1 VQYKHLRIRAEG
13 DVAVVQIL
21 GTRIAGVLETEELG
35 HELYQLLDEENYT
48 KIVLD
53 LSLVEHT
60 SSAIFGKL
68 IHLNAKVKARGGRI
82 WLCSIQPAVLE
93 VIHTCKLDSI
103 FDIRQDEA
111 DALPRF

>member
-1 VQYKHLRIRAEG
+1 MVLATEIEVEQPKNRSRDDIPWYRIDMRFP
-13 DVAVVQIL
+13 
-21 GTRIAGVLETEELG
+21 AG
-35 HELYQLLDEENYT
+35 HD
-48 KIVLD
+48 D

>member
-35 HELYQLLDEENYT
+35 RELYQLLDEENQI
-48 KIVLD
+48 KVVLD
-53 LSLVEHT
+53 FSLVEYV
-60 SSAIFGKL
+60 SSAVFGKL
-68 IHLNAKVKARGGRI
+68 IRLNAEVKARGGMMRI
-82 WLCSIQPAVLE
+82 CSIRPAVLE
-93 VIHTCKLDSI
+93 VFHTCMLDSI

-111 DALPRF
+111 DALPQF